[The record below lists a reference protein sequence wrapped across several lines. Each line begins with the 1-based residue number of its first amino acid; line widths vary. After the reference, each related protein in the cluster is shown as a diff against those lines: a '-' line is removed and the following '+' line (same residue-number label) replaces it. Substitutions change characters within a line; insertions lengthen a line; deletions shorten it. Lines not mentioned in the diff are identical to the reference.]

1 MKAINRL
8 NIITSLV
15 AVMFILSMYL
25 GLAAAQMPAEKY
37 VNTEKKFEDAKQSF
51 EKANKELRN
60 SKDPK
65 FQDELKKRTRT
76 YIDGAIDT
84 MVARLNILK
93 YRLDL
98 PENKG
103 LFTFDASKNVDAD
116 IAKLEQIR
124 TKLQK
129 ADTPQEMRDI
139 HRELKDT
146 WNNISLETRYY
157 FEIMLNHRID
167 SIITKAADN
176 VTIRLDKAIEN
187 RKSQNKDVTELQD
200 DETKFTSLIA
210 DAQGTQ
216 QQISGLLAN
225 HSGFASDGTVTDNKA
240 AGEFVRQVDKLQK
253 ESIQK
258 LKAASRQLIN
268 FVRDFRKLSGGK
280 ISVDRSGELE
290 AGSNNTETTATA
302 TATATVTATSTAT
315 VNMTVTETVT
325 PTVTATSTPTS
336 NATTTATATE
346 TPTPTVTATSAP
358 TTNATAT
365 EPPTPTAT

>member
-1 MKAINRL
+1 MKNRNWL

-60 SKDPK
+60 SKNPK
-65 FQDELKKRTRT
+65 SQDELKQRTRT

-84 MVARLNILK
+84 MVARLEVLK

-103 LFTFDASKNVDAD
+103 LFQFDASKNVDAD
-116 IAKLEQIR
+116 IARLEQIR
-124 TKLQK
+124 TELQK
-129 ADTPQEMRDI
+129 ANTPQEMGNA
-139 HRELKDT
+139 HKELKGT

-167 SIITKAADN
+167 NIIAKAADN
-176 VTIRLDKAIEN
+176 VTTRLDKAIEN
-187 RKSQNKDVTELQD
+187 RKSQNKDVTGLQD
-200 DETKFTSLIA
+200 DETKFKSQIA
-210 DAQGTQ
+210 DAQGVQ
-216 QQISGLLAN
+216 QQISSLLAA

-240 AGEFVRQVDKLQK
+240 AGDFVRQVDKLQRD
-253 ESIQK
+253 SIQK
-258 LKAASRQLIN
+258 LKASSRQLIN

-280 ISVDRSGELE
+280 IGVDRSGELE
-290 AGSNNTETTATA
+290 AGNNTETTATA
-302 TATATVTATSTAT
+302 TQTVAATATATATSTAT
-315 VNMTVTETVT
+315 ANVTVTETATPIATANVTVTETAT
-325 PTVTATSTPTS
+325 PTATVTSAPTA
-336 NATTTATATE
+336 NATVTETATE
-346 TPTPTVTATSAP
+346 TPTPTVT
-358 TTNATAT
+358 
-365 EPPTPTAT
+365 